1 MARGTEA
8 ITVVPATVWS
18 RRGARL
24 AHIIRLNPLG
34 MIGGV
39 IVLIIGLA
47 AVFAEIVATHDPLAV
62 DVTSLLQAPSLSHF
76 SGTDD
81 FGRDVFS
88 RVVFGARI
96 SFLIGILAAFLGA
109 TAGALIG
116 VVSAYYGG
124 RLDIIMQRGVDIFM
138 SIPSLILAL
147 VIAATLGHD
156 FMAVGDISFG
166 LILAI
171 AIPQAPRVSRTMRS
185 TALGIKQNMYI
196 DAARSI
202 GASNGRI
209 IGRHMLPNVA
219 SPYLVM
225 LTASLGGAILVEAA
239 LSFLGLGVPEPA
251 PSWGR
256 MITGSD
262 AFRIETYPWVIVT
275 PGLVLSLLVFGF
287 NLFGDALRD
296 ILDPKMRRV

>member
-1 MARGTEA
+1 MPQGTEA
-8 ITVVPATVWS
+8 TTVGRPPIWS
-18 RRGARL
+18 RRWARL

-39 IVLIIGLA
+39 IVVIVGLA
-47 AVFAEIVATHDPLAV
+47 AVFADIVATHDPLAV
-62 DVTSLLQAPSLSHF
+62 DVTALLESPSFTHF

-96 SFLIGILAAFLGA
+96 SFLIGILAAVLGA
-109 TAGALIG
+109 TTGALIG

-124 RLDIIMQRGVDIFM
+124 RFDMIVQRVVDIFM

-147 VIAATLGHD
+147 VIASTMGHD
-156 FMAVGDISFG
+156 FLAVGDISFG

-171 AIPQAPRVSRTMRS
+171 AIPQAPRVSRTMRA
-185 TALGIKQNMYI
+185 TALGIKANMYI

-202 GASNGRI
+202 GASNARI

-219 SPYLVM
+219 SPYLVL

-256 MITGSD
+256 MITGAD